1 MGNCVGWFYIYC
13 YEFDCCVYVFGGE
26 QVLGQGVVEGFV
38 QFGVD
43 QFIYQQCIGLL
54 YFQLYGLGFDS
65 FFGGMLQ
72 CSYCFGDVDV
82 VQVDVF
88 NSVLVCVGLVVL
100 FEVVVCVLGDC
111 CKVCVIGFE
120 VVVDEDS

>member
-1 MGNCVGWFYIYC
+1 M
-13 YEFDCCVYVFGGE
+13 
-26 QVLGQGVVEGFV
+26 
-38 QFGVD
+38 
-43 QFIYQQCIGLL
+43 
-54 YFQLYGLGFDS
+54 
-65 FFGGMLQ
+65 
-72 CSYCFGDVDV
+72 
-82 VQVDVF
+82 F